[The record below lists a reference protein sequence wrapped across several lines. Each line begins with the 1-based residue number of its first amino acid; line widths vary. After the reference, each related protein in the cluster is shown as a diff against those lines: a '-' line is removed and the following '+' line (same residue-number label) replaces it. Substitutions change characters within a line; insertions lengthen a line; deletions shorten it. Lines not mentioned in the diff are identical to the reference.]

1 MKKDKTLLILAG
13 GMGSRF
19 ANKTNEVKQITPIG
33 PNDEFLIDY
42 SIYDAK
48 EAGFNKV
55 VFVIQ
60 GAHKKIFKETI
71 GNRIANQI
79 KVEYAIQDIK
89 DIPDGYEIPQ
99 TYDEQNDKTV
109 IRNKPW
115 GTSHAILAAKSY
127 INEPFI
133 IINADDYYG
142 ADAYKR
148 AADFLDYNNDENRYS
163 VIGYQVDKTLSENG
177 KVKRGVCLSENG
189 ELTDLIESNI
199 GKVDGKIVATPL
211 DDSKEEMIL
220 NTDSLV
226 SMNLLCFMPSIFQH
240 ITDRFPKFLDE
251 NLKSNPMGCEFLIPD
266 LLGELRKEGIVHVS
280 LLGTTSKWFGM
291 TYYQDKEYVVDEI
304 KQMIINGE
312 YPENLWGKTKIK

>member
-19 ANKTNEVKQITPIG
+19 ANKTNEVKQITPVG
-33 PNDEFLIDY
+33 PNEEFLIDY

-60 GAHKKIFKETI
+60 EAHKEIFKETI
-71 GNRIANQI
+71 GNRIASQI
-79 KVEYAIQDIK
+79 EVEYAIQDIN
-89 DIPDGYEIPQ
+89 DIPDGYEVPQ
-99 TYDEQNDKTV
+99 AYDENKDMVVPRT
-109 IRNKPW
+109 KPW
-115 GTSHAILAAKSY
+115 GTAHAILAAKPY

-142 ADAYKR
+142 ADAYKK
-148 AADFLDYNNDENRYS
+148 AAEFLDYNQDENRYS

-189 ELTDLIESNI
+189 ELTDLIESKI
-199 GKVDGKIVATPL
+199 GKEDGKIVAQPL
-211 DDSKEEMIL
+211 DESKEEMIL

-226 SMNLLCFMPSIFQH
+226 SMNLLCFMPSIFKY
-240 ITDRFPKFLDE
+240 IDERLPKFLDE
-251 NLKSNPMGCEFLIPD
+251 NLKSDPMGCEFLIPD
-266 LLGELRKEGIVHVS
+266 LLGELRKEGVAKVS

-304 KQMIINGE
+304 NRMISNGD